1 MHSNEYF
8 SILFVLLF
16 VLWEHKESRASLFP
30 HMTLIRHV
38 SPSGMSL
45 FKTGFFST
53 APKKLQC
60 LFISDEIIKKT
71 FELIITPLELIK
83 NPVELIKTLQINKKS
98 ELIKSP
104 FGDEQ
109 APEQQ
114 T

>member
-1 MHSNEYF
+1 MSQSVKHSNNVEEVVHSNEYF

-83 NPVELIKTLQINKKS
+83 KPVELIKNPI
-98 ELIKSP
+98 ELIKKP
-104 FGDEQ
+104 D
-109 APEQQ
+109 
-114 T
+114 